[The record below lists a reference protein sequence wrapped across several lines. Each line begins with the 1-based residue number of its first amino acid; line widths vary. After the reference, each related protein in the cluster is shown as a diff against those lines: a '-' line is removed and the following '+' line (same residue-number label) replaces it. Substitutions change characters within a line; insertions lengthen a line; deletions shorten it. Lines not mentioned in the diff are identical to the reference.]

1 MRIHNDYMTVQSK
14 KKREFLNITPNVKA
28 AMEKSGIRDGVI
40 LVCALHVNSAVLV
53 NDEEAGLLQDVDAWL
68 EKVAPHRDDYKHGA
82 KFESNASAHL
92 QAILVHH
99 QVLVPISEGKLELGP
114 WQQVIYA
121 ELDGLRP
128 KRILIKVMGE

>member
-53 NDEEAGLLQDVDAWL
+53 NDEETGLLQDVDAWL

-82 KFESNASAHL
+82 KFESNAGAHL